1 MFHRLPCVRVL
12 RVALCLFAP
21 AWSPSLWADATSASE
36 SAALGRDENFHI
48 YLCLG
53 QSNMEGF
60 PGIPAEYA
68 EWDNPRFQV
77 LAAVDFPSLGR
88 AQGQWYPARPP
99 LSRPNAGLG
108 PADFFG
114 RSLVERLPPEI
125 RVGVVNVAVGG
136 CRIEL
141 FDPATSADYIATAPD
156 WMRGPLAAYG
166 QNPYARLVDMGR
178 IASRHGVIKG
188 ILLHQGESNTGDR
201 AWPAKVKTVYENLL
215 RDLDLRPGDVPLL
228 AGGVVPAD
236 QNGRCASMNEIIATL
251 PDLIPTAHFVPS
263 DGCAALGDNL
273 HFSAE
278 GYQTLGRRYAD
289 TMLKLLAKNP

>member
-1 MFHRLPCVRVL
+1 MLPQLPSVRIL
-12 RVALCLFAP
+12 GVAISLIAP
-21 AWSPSLWADATSASE
+21 LLASALWADSVAATESSAIS
-36 SAALGRDENFHI
+36 RDENFHI

-68 EWDNPRFQV
+68 EWDSPRFQV

-88 AQGQWYPARPP
+88 VQGQWYPARPP

-114 RSLVERLPPEI
+114 RSLVERLPAEI

-141 FDPATSADYIATAPD
+141 FDTATSADYIATAPD

-201 AWPAKVKTVYENLL
+201 TWPTKVKTVYENLL
-215 RDLDLRPGDVPLL
+215 RDLDLRAADVPLL

-263 DGCAALGDNL
+263 DGCVALSDNL

-278 GYQTLGRRYAD
+278 GYQVLGRRYAD
-289 TMLKLLAKNP
+289 TMLRLLDKAP